1 MIREG
6 DKKLYTMAKASL
18 GQKLRYRF
26 DNSMAKGPSAL
37 IGWLALIT
45 LLMILVG
52 AAIIVG
58 FSIFPMVEEEGVTKS
73 APMGFFETLWQTL
86 MRSMDAGTLAGD
98 TGWPFRIL
106 MLLITLGGIFIV
118 STLVGVLSNVI
129 NDKLEELRKG
139 RSFVVE
145 SGHQLVLGWNSKV
158 FTIINELVIANEN
171 QKKPRIVVL
180 ATEEKTIMEDEI
192 KDKCPELKNTK
203 VICRSGNPNDMTD
216 LAIVNPQE
224 AKSIIILAPE
234 GEDSDPDAQTIK
246 NILAITNNPKRKTG
260 EYHIVAE
267 MRDEKNLQIGKIVGK
282 DEVELL
288 LTDDLVSRIMVQTCR
303 QSGLSVVY
311 QGLTEFEGAEIYFND
326 EKGLYGKTFGET
338 IFMYKDSAVMGFQ
351 APDGSVIIN
360 PPMDTIVEQ
369 GSKVIAITE
378 DDDTLILDHSTSFPI
393 DESVFTDSTEITNT
407 EEHTL
412 ILGWNNRGKAI
423 IREMDNYVVKG
434 STVKIIAGYDDAEET
449 VKGIIP
455 TTKNMKVEFVRGNI
469 TDRPLLDSLNV
480 EKFDH
485 IIVLSYVGKMDLQ
498 SADSQTLITLL
509 HLRDIADIK
518 DVDLSIVSEIMDV
531 GNRELASVTKADD
544 FVVSDKMISQLMSQV
559 SENKDLMRVF
569 EYLFDSEGSEI
580 YLKPATDYVK
590 PGVEV
595 NFYTLLAS
603 AKRKGQV
610 VLGYRIVKDQFDSSK
625 SYGIVVNPVKSNKII
640 FDKEDKLIVLA
651 ED

>member
-1 MIREG
+1 
-6 DKKLYTMAKASL
+6 MAKASL

-45 LLMILVG
+45 LIMILIG
-52 AAIIVG
+52 TSLIIA
-58 FSIFPMVEEEGVTKS
+58 FSIFPVDGEGKS
-73 APMGFFETLWQTL
+73 AEMGFFETLWQTL
-86 MRSMDAGTLAGD
+86 MRSMDAGTVAGD
-98 TGWPFRIL
+98 TGWPYRIL
-106 MLLITLGGIFIV
+106 MLTITLGGIFIV

-129 NDKLEELRKG
+129 NDKLEQLRKG

-145 SGHQLVLGWNSKV
+145 TGHQLILGWNSKV

-180 ATEEKTIMEDEI
+180 ATEDKTVMEDEI
-192 KDKCPELKNTK
+192 KDKCPNLKNTK
-203 VICRSGNPNDMTD
+203 VICRSGNPNDMVD

-224 AKSIIILAPE
+224 SKSIIILAPE
-234 GEDSDPDAQTIK
+234 SEDSDPDAQTIK
-246 NILAITNNPKRKTG
+246 NILAITNNPKRKEG

-267 MRDEKNLQIGKIVGK
+267 MRDEKNLQIGRIVGK
-282 DEVELL
+282 NEVELL

-326 EKGLYGKTFGET
+326 EPLLYGRTFGEA
-338 IFMYKDSAVMGFQ
+338 IFMYKDSAVMGMQ
-351 APDGSVIIN
+351 SPDGAVIIN
-360 PPMDTIVEQ
+360 PPMDTVFEK

-378 DDDTLILDHSTSFPI
+378 DDDTLIIDKSTSFPI
-393 DESVFTDSTEITNT
+393 DESVFTDSEDENATQ
-407 EEHTL
+407 EHTL
-412 ILGWNNRGKAI
+412 ILGWNNRGAAI
-423 IREMDNYVVKG
+423 IREMDNYVLPG
-434 STVKIIAGYDDAEET
+434 STVKIIAGYDDAEEEI
-449 VKGIIP
+449 KQWI
-455 TTKNMKVEFVRGNI
+455 TKTQKLKVEFVKGDI

-480 EKFDH
+480 EKYDH

-498 SADSQTLITLL
+498 AADSQTLITLL

-518 DVDLSIVSEIMDV
+518 NEDLSIVSEIMDV

-569 EYLFDSEGSEI
+569 DYLFDSEGSEI
-580 YLKPATDYVK
+580 YLKPVTDYVK
-590 PGVEV
+590 TGVEV

-610 VLGYRIVKDQFDSSK
+610 VLGYRLVKDQFDASK
-625 SYGIVVNPVKSNKII
+625 SYGILVNPVKS
-640 FDKEDKLIVLA
+640 DKVVFSPEDKLIVLA

>member
-1 MIREG
+1 
-6 DKKLYTMAKASL
+6 MAKASL
-18 GQKLRYRF
+18 GQKLRYKF
-26 DNSMAKGPSAL
+26 DNSMSKGPSAL
-37 IGWLALIT
+37 IGWLALVT
-45 LLMILVG
+45 LLMIMV
-52 AAIIVG
+52 AAAVIIV
-58 FSIFPMVEEEGVTKS
+58 FSIFPTAEEEGKVVVK
-73 APMGFFETLWQTL
+73 TLQPHEALWESF
-86 MRSMDAGTLAGD
+86 MRSMDPGTLAGD
-98 TGWPFRIL
+98 QGWPFKIL
-106 MLLITLGGIFIV
+106 MLLVTLGGIFIV

-129 NDKLEELRKG
+129 NDKLEQLRKG

-180 ATEEKTIMEDEI
+180 ATEEKTVMEDEI
-192 KDKCPELKNTK
+192 KDKCPNLRNTK
-203 VICRSGNPNDMTD
+203 VVCRSGNPNDMVD

-234 GEDSDPDAQTIK
+234 GGDVDPDAQTIK
-246 NILAITNNPKRKTG
+246 NILAITNNPKRKEG
-260 EYHIVAE
+260 AYHIVAE
-267 MRDEKNLQIGKIVGK
+267 MRDEKNIQIGKIVGK

-311 QGLTEFEGAEIYFND
+311 TGLTEFEGAEIYFNEED
-326 EKGLYGKTFGET
+326 GLVDKTFGEA
-338 IFMYKDSAVMGFQ
+338 IFMYKDSAVLGMQ
-351 APDGSVIIN
+351 ANDGSVIIN
-360 PPMDTIVEQ
+360 PAMDTKFQ
-369 GSKVIAITE
+369 KGNKVIAITE
-378 DDDTLILDHSTSFPI
+378 DDDTLILDNSPSFDI
-393 DESVFTDSTEITNT
+393 DESVFTDAVETPNN

-412 ILGWNNRGKAI
+412 ILGWNNRGSAI
-423 IREMDNYVVKG
+423 IREMDNYVKQG
-434 STVKIIAGYDDAEET
+434 STVKVIAGYDDCEET
-449 VKGIIP
+449 IKALIS
-455 TTKNMKVEFVRGNI
+455 TTKNMKVEFVRGDI

-485 IIVLSYVGKMDLQ
+485 IIVLSYIGKMDLQ

-518 DVDLSIVSEIMDV
+518 NEDLSIVSEIMDV

-580 YLKPATDYVK
+580 YLKPVTDYVK
-590 PGVEV
+590 SGVEV

-603 AKRKGQV
+603 AQRKGQV
-610 VLGYRIVKDQFDSSK
+610 VLGYRIVADQFDAGK
-625 SYGIVVNPVKSNKII
+625 SYGVVVNPVKSNKVV
-640 FDKEDKLIVLA
+640 FHKEDKLIVLA

>member
-1 MIREG
+1 
-6 DKKLYTMAKASL
+6 MAKASL
-18 GQKLRYRF
+18 TQKLRYKF

-45 LLMILVG
+45 LIMILIG
-52 AAIIVG
+52 TALIIV
-58 FSIFPMVEEEGVTKS
+58 FSIFPIDGEGKS
-73 APMGFFETLWQTL
+73 AEMSFFETLWQTL
-86 MRSMDAGTLAGD
+86 MRSMDAGTVAGD
-98 TGWPFRIL
+98 TGWPYRIL
-106 MLLITLGGIFIV
+106 MLTITLGGIFIV

-129 NDKLEELRKG
+129 NDKLEQLRKG

-145 SGHQLVLGWNSKV
+145 TGHQLILGWNSKV

-180 ATEEKTIMEDEI
+180 ATEDKTVMEDEI
-192 KDKCPELKNTK
+192 KDKCPQLKNTK
-203 VICRSGNPNDMTD
+203 VICRSGNPNDMVD

-234 GEDSDPDAQTIK
+234 TEDSDPDAQTIK
-246 NILAITNNPKRKTG
+246 NILAITNNPKRKEG

-326 EKGLYGKTFGET
+326 EPLLYGRTFGEA
-338 IFMYKDSAVMGFQ
+338 IFMYKDSAVMGLQ
-351 APDGSVIIN
+351 TPDGNVVIN
-360 PPMDTIVEQ
+360 PPMDTIFDK
-369 GSKVIAITE
+369 GAKVIAITE
-378 DDDTLILDHSTSFPI
+378 DDDTLIIDKSTSFPI
-393 DESVFTDSTEITNT
+393 DETVFTDGEDENSK

-412 ILGWNNRGKAI
+412 ILGWNNRGGAI
-423 IREMDNYVVKG
+423 IREMDNYVLPG
-434 STVKIIAGYDDAEET
+434 SSVKIIAGYDDAEEE
-449 VKGIIP
+449 VNNWI
-455 TTKNMKVEFVRGNI
+455 TKTEKLKVEFVRGEI

-480 EKFDH
+480 EKYDH

-498 SADSQTLITLL
+498 AADSQTLITLL

-518 DVDLSIVSEIMDV
+518 EVDLSIVSEIMDV

-569 EYLFDSEGSEI
+569 DYLFDSEGSEI
-580 YLKPATDYVK
+580 YLKPVTDYVK
-590 PGVEV
+590 TGVEV

-610 VLGYRIVKDQFDSSK
+610 VLGYRIVKDQFDASK
-625 SYGIVVNPVKSNKII
+625 SYGILVNPVKSDKII
-640 FDKEDKLIVLA
+640 FSPEDKLIVLA